1 MSLSDLIKGT
11 SRPEAFATATHAT
24 FATDEQVENPSVAT
38 VATVNVATTL
48 ANCKTDKFSDED
60 EKLVRCWLASIG
72 ETDQSL
78 INRTIR
84 FCRTDA
90 RSREF
95 FLAQSLKFREQA
107 AILGEEMTWER

>member
-11 SRPEAFATATHAT
+11 YRPRAFETATPAT
-24 FATDEQVENPSVAT
+24 LATDEQVEHPSVAT
-38 VATVNVATTL
+38 VATVNVTTTV
-48 ANCKTDKFSDED
+48 ANCKTDEFSDED
-60 EKLVRCWLASIG
+60 EDLVRCWLTSIG

-95 FLAQSLKFREQA
+95 FLAQSLEFKEQT
-107 AILGEEMTWER
+107 AILGAEVTWGK